1 MAVLKARMG
10 MLTQANTSNDRTNVI
25 VGAHTHALSESGK
38 AHLPNMETI
47 KRSIRRVRQG
57 GNLPAPQR
65 NEQGFEIL
73 HE

>member
-1 MAVLKARMG
+1 MG
-10 MLTQANTSNDRTNVI
+10 MLTQANTSNDRTHVI
-25 VGAHTHALSESGK
+25 VGAHTQALSESVK
-38 AHLPNMETI
+38 AHLPDMETI

-65 NEQGFEIL
+65 NEQGFEIP